1 MIHKKMGKAGALAA
15 ITLACVFSLSTTSH
29 GAIDDGLVSYWPL
42 DGNFVDT
49 QSGNNGTL
57 MGANTTPSFTAG
69 KLGQGIDL
77 DGAATNGQF
86 VQIDPASESDYD
98 FLNQDFSISAWFRV
112 DGLTKEWQAL
122 IAKGEG
128 ERWRVHRRALE
139 DELTFVGGSPEVADH
154 NTPINNGQFH
164 HFVGLSIQGV
174 GTQMWQDGVL
184 VATGPAP
191 TNSNNNNAMPVMIGE
206 NPDAR
211 NRTWDGVIDDVG
223 IWGRALSAAEIAQL
237 YNGGAGATIPQIL
250 GVVGEDVNGD
260 GAIDILDYEIIRDNM
275 GQSPATQGDGDVNF
289 DGTVDL
295 RDFRA
300 WKEAFNAAPAAVPEP
315 GALGLLLLAAALLG
329 VRSRTRRDA
338 V

>member
-1 MIHKKMGKAGALAA
+1 V

-77 DGAATNGQF
+77 DGVDQF
-86 VQIDPASESDYD
+86 IQIGGDESQFD

-112 DGLTKEWQAL
+112 DALTKDWQAL

-128 ERWRVHRRALE
+128 NRWRVHRRGGE
-139 DELTFVGGSPEVADH
+139 DELTWNGGNADVPNH
-154 NTPINNGQFH
+154 DTPIDDGQFH
-164 HFVGLSIQGV
+164 HFVGVSMQGAGV
-174 GTQMWQDGVL
+174 QLWQDGVL
-184 VATGPAP
+184 RVTGPAP
-191 TNSNNNNAMPVMIGE
+191 ANSDNNNANPVKIGA
-206 NPDAR
+206 NPDTNP
-211 NRTWDGVIDDVG
+211 NRSWDGVIDDVG
-223 IWGRALSAAEIAQL
+223 IWGRALSAEEIAQL

-260 GAIDILDYEIIRDNM
+260 GAIDILDYEIIRDHM
-275 GQSPATQGDGDVNF
+275 RQSPATQGDGDVNF